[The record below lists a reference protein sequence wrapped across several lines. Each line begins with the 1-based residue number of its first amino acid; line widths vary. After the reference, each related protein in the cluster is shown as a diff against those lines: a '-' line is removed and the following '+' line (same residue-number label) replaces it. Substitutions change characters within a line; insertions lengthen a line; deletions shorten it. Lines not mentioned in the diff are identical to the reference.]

1 MFVCY
6 LNEATHSIYLVHY
19 VALRDIF
26 KVVCCNGTYDKF
38 TFTPK
43 ALPFLSKDLQNI
55 KLFLYGKRAERS
67 TDSKNDK
74 NVQKIHSTKY
84 VT

>member
-1 MFVCY
+1 MFAIGMEQLIVFTWY
-6 LNEATHSIYLVHY
+6 IMLHYETFSRLYVVTVHMTN
-19 VALRDIF
+19 LL
-26 KVVCCNGTYDKF
+26 
-38 TFTPK
+38 FTPK

-67 TDSKNDK
+67 ADSKNDK
-74 NVQKIHSTKY
+74 YVQKIHSTKY

>member
-1 MFVCY
+1 M
-6 LNEATHSIYLVHY
+6 VHY

-67 TDSKNDK
+67 ADSKNDK